1 MADATADW
9 KATLTTMS
17 EAFIAGDNR
26 RGEELLA
33 FALGIGAPWDVAT
46 SAVAQ
51 ALRSHRI
58 SANLPHTAT
67 PAPA

>member
-9 KATLTTMS
+9 NAALTTMS

-26 RGEELLA
+26 RGEELLT
-33 FALGIGAPWDVAT
+33 FALDVGAPWDVAT

-51 ALRSHRI
+51 ALRSHRML
-58 SANLPHTAT
+58 ANLPPAIS

>member
-9 KATLTTMS
+9 NAALTTMS

-26 RGEELLA
+26 RGEELLT
-33 FALGIGAPWDVAT
+33 FALDVGAPWDVAT

-51 ALRSHRI
+51 ALRSHRML
-58 SANLPHTAT
+58 ANLPHTAT